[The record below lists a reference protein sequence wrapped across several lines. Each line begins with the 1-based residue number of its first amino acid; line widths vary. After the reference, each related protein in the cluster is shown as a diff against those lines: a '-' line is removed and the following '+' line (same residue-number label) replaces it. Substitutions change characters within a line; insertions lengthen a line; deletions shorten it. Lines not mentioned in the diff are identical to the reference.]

1 MAWSQDEERML
12 AMIERHLTDE
22 DPKLAARIESFN
34 HRVERREHGGRR
46 RPADPSAD
54 GAGSRWP
61 RRSTLIITL
70 SWVLIVVLITAL
82 LIMALQ
88 HNAAALAL

>member
-34 HRVERREHGGRR
+34 QRVERREHAGRR
-46 RPADPSAD
+46 RSAD

-61 RRSTLIITL
+61 RRSTLIISL

-88 HNAAALAL
+88 HNAAALTG

>member
-22 DPKLAARIESFN
+22 DPKLAARIEAFN
-34 HRVERREHGGRR
+34 QRAERREHGRR
-46 RPADPSAD
+46 RAADRS
-54 GAGSRWP
+54 GERWP
-61 RRSTLIITL
+61 RRSTLIIML
-70 SWVLIVVLITAL
+70 SWALIVVLITAL

-88 HNAAALAL
+88 HGAAAFSV

>member
-12 AMIERHLTDE
+12 TMIERHLTDE

-34 HRVERREHGGRR
+34 QRVERKEHGRR
-46 RPADPSAD
+46 RTADRAAG
-54 GAGSRWP
+54 GARGRWP

-70 SWVLIVVLITAL
+70 SWMLIVVLITAL

-88 HNAAALAL
+88 HNAAALPI